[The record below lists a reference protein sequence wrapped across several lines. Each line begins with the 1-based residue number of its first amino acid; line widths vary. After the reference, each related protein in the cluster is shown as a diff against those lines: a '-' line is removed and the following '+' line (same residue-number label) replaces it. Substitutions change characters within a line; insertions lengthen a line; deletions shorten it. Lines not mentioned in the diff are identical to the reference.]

1 MCYHSEL
8 YGWLTLS
15 RWPTAHCSAAIQNVE
30 SRIMLV
36 DQATLFTKAP
46 LIFCR
51 RASAS
56 QTSSMQRGELLG
68 NNNIYAD
75 ILSLCGEASGDH
87 SGKILE
93 AMVLQCSR
101 AGADNWQNCIN
112 SVSNNSSDYLSL
124 PHPNDMHLARLHKG
138 LACYWTIRLQHQD
151 CYLVSKCCIT
161 GTKQRAVATH
171 QEEAYLRVWGIKL
184 QKLRYVSITAP

>member
-1 MCYHSEL
+1 MAISSLLCCHSEC
-8 YGWLTLS
+8 WKQNHACRPS
-15 RWPTAHCSAAIQNVE
+15 NFVHKSA
-30 SRIMLV
+30 L
-36 DQATLFTKAP
+36 D
-46 LIFCR
+46 FCR
-51 RASAS
+51 SASAS

-112 SVSNNSSDYLSL
+112 SVSNNSSNYLPL
-124 PHPNDMHLARLHKG
+124 LHPNDMHLWCSLEGPAY
-138 LACYWTIRLQHQD
+138 YWTIRLQHQD
-151 CYLVSKCCIT
+151 YSWYLNEALLEQNR
-161 GTKQRAVATH
+161 QRLLLIKEGHTCVY
-171 QEEAYLRVWGIKL
+171 EA
-184 QKLRYVSITAP
+184 